1 VAPSGRA
8 RGARHAN
15 GRAPQPRVVQ
25 RQAAPERAPAVHK
38 KGLQRFIRKGSSGSE
53 QKGLQR
59 FRALQRG
66 GGASERDTTLEDSGA
81 LVGGWPGGARLSTFA
96 IKRLSTFA
104 CQHLTL
110 SGRAGRTGRRC
121 PRGRC
126 LSSRARPRLP
136 AHQVRRGGA
145 ARSETCT
152 GLGRDARP
160 ICTGEGRVVR
170 FVREMG
176 ELSDLYG
183 RWESCPICTGDGR
196 G

>member
-1 VAPSGRA
+1 MARA
-8 RGARHAN
+8 TRTVVRRSRGSSSARQHL
-15 GRAPQPRVVQ
+15 
-25 RQAAPERAPAVHK
+25 

-59 FRALQRG
+59 FRALQGG

-136 AHQVRRGGA
+136 AHQDRRGGA

-160 ICTGEGRVVR
+160 ICTGDGRVVR

-183 RWESCPICTGDGR
+183 RGESCPICTGDGR